1 MYYKENEITLLY
13 DKQRELDRKTLA
25 TAHVVSRK
33 INRQDIRTVRVS
45 ETLFYM
51 LVDKLG
57 GDPKSMID
65 KSQPFYQKELR
76 GKELSNYGWYTMIMH
91 HPELLKAPIA
101 MYRGRAIVCNSSNDV
116 LKLNSKHGI
125 SVIA

>member
-13 DKQRELDRKTLA
+13 DKERELDRKTLA

-33 INRQDIRTVRVS
+33 INRQDIRTVRIS
-45 ETLFYM
+45 ETLFSM

-57 GDPKSMID
+57 GDPKLMID

-76 GKELSNYGWYTMIMH
+76 GKELSNYGWYRMFMH
-91 HPELLKAPIA
+91 HPELLKAPVA
-101 MYRGRAIVCNSSNDV
+101 MYRGKAIVCNSSNDI
-116 LKLNSKHGI
+116 LKLS
-125 SVIA
+125 SSSAAATIA